1 MADNDVIAGAAAS
14 PVRPGVRKIG
24 VADLRDALLKGIA
37 DFKAV
42 PSHLVFLGLIYP
54 IVTLVFARAYAGY
67 EMLPVVFPLFA
78 GFTLIGPVFMI
89 GIYELSRRR
98 EQGLD
103 VSLMNSFDVLHSPS
117 LRAVV
122 TLGIGLAVI
131 DLVWLA
137 VADIIYLITFGGAV
151 PESVGAFVHEV
162 FTTAAGWTLI
172 IVGCGVGFC
181 FAVAVLTFSVVS
193 FPMLLDRDVGVVVA
207 VQTSVRAVRANPRTM
222 AVWGLIVAATLALG
236 AVPLFV
242 GLAVVMPVLGH
253 ATWHLYRKVVEP

>member
-1 MADNDVIAGAAAS
+1 LAKDDAIT
-14 PVRPGVRKIG
+14 GVRTGPAQPTIRTIG
-24 VADLRDALLKGIA
+24 VADLKDALAKGID

-54 IVTLVFARAYAGY
+54 IVTLVFARTYAGY
-67 EMLPVVFPLFA
+67 DMLPVVFPLFA
-78 GFTLIGPVFMI
+78 GFTLIGPVFML

-98 EQGLD
+98 ELGQD
-103 VSLMNSFDVLHSPS
+103 VSLRNSFDVLHSPS
-117 LRAVV
+117 LRSVV

-151 PESVGAFVHEV
+151 PESVAEFVRQV
-162 FTTAAGWTLI
+162 FTTAAGWALI

-181 FAVAVLTFSVVS
+181 FAVAVLTISVVS
-193 FPMLLDRDVGVVVA
+193 FPMLLDRDVGVLAA
-207 VQTSVRAVRANPRTM
+207 VQTSVRAVRANPATM
-222 AVWGLIVAATLALG
+222 AVWGLIVVVTLALG
-236 AVPLFV
+236 ALPVFV

-253 ATWHLYRKVVEP
+253 ATWHLYRKVVAV